1 MVYAKY
7 ITRTGKD
14 GEKVR
19 YGPYYYKSVRTP
31 DGKVNNVYLGSK
43 PVAKKRKRKDSKVNL
58 RQLKD
63 MLAGVF

>member
-14 GEKVR
+14 GKPTK
-19 YGPYYYKSVRTP
+19 YGPYFYKSVRTP
-31 DGKVNNVYLGSK
+31 DGKVRNVYLGSK
-43 PVAKKRKRKDSKVNL
+43 PVPENTKKSRKANL